1 MKRGRKGT
9 GDLTVAVGTGTR
21 MPPAPPAELTDA
33 QAMVWRDVVSAL
45 PGDYIGRGAHAVLV
59 QHCRHVCRSRLLE
72 RQLRSFEVEW
82 VNVDGGL
89 ERFERLLAM
98 ADRETK
104 ASHRHGPGAETVPA
118 TADASARGRACDQ

>member
-1 MKRGRKGT
+1 MLRPWCGGMSCPR
-9 GDLTVAVGTGTR
+9 
-21 MPPAPPAELTDA
+21 
-33 QAMVWRDVVSAL
+33 L
-45 PGDYIGRGAHAVLV
+45 PGDYIGRGAHHVLI

-72 RQLRSFEVEW
+72 RQLRTFEVEW

-104 ASHRHGPGAETVPA
+104 ASHRHGPGSETVPA